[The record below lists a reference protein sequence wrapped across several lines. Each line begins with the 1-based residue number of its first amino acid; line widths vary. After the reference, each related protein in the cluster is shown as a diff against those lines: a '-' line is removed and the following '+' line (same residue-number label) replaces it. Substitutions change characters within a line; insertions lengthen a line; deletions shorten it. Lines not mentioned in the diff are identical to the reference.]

1 MQADVTHSKISE
13 GIEIIFTIFK
23 KGASDKMSVFMYMCV
38 GGVVRVCANIQLMTW
53 DNNPEI
59 TTD

>member
-23 KGASDKMSVFMYMCV
+23 KGASDKNVSIYVYVCR
-38 GGVVRVCANIQLMTW
+38 GGVRVCANIQLMTW